1 MALTCGPGY
10 YAEPITYY
18 SALST
23 LLAMYGLASLSET
36 KIAPPIR
43 TIWEE

>member
-23 LLAMYGLASLSET
+23 LLAMYGLPSLGKT
-36 KIAPPIR
+36 APSIR